1 MKLTRNFGLATCNVQ
16 LGLSLVLVALV
27 LAGCA
32 ARATTPTPAP
42 TSVVIAGATAVE
54 PLLAALVEAFQHR
67 YPTITVILR
76 QGNAYQGLQQV
87 LDREAA
93 LGAVSVASPDD
104 MWTAP
109 IALEGIALV
118 VHPGN
123 PLGNLTLAQVHDVFG
138 GQTWRWSDLGFDV
151 AEDEITVVSREWGSG
166 TRMSFEALAM
176 AHGYATGR
184 DCQPK
189 LDVDRGREGEPT
201 VRVVPCDGNPVTPTA
216 VVAPSSMGVIKYVK
230 DHPGA
235 IGYVS
240 QGYVG
245 PEVKMVRVE
254 ELAPVPEDITGG
266 GYHLTQPFFLVAL
279 EEPTG
284 AARLFVDFCL
294 SPEGQEIVGARYV
307 PVRAA
312 GQ

>member
-1 MKLTRNFGLATCNVQ
+1 MQYAIHT
-16 LGLSLVLVALV
+16 LVLVALV

-32 ARATTPTPAP
+32 APATTPTPAP
-42 TSVVIAGATAVE
+42 TSVVIAGATATE

-76 QGNAYQGLQQV
+76 PGNAYQGLQQV
-87 LDREAA
+87 LDGEAL
-93 LGAVSVASPDD
+93 LGAVSAALPDD

-109 IALEGIALV
+109 VALEGIALV
-118 VHPGN
+118 VHLGN
-123 PLGNLTLAQVHDVFG
+123 PLENLTLAEVHDVFG
-138 GQTWRWSDLGFDV
+138 GQTWRWSDLGLDV
-151 AEDEITVVSREWGSG
+151 TEDEITVVSREWGSG

-176 AHGYATGR
+176 AHGYATAT
-184 DCQPK
+184 DCQPM
-189 LDVDRGREGEPT
+189 LDVDRGREGEAA

-216 VVAPSSMGVIKYVK
+216 VVAPSSMDVIKYVK
-230 DHPGA
+230 GHPGA

-245 PEVKMVRVE
+245 PEVKVVRVE
-254 ELAPVPEDITGG
+254 ELAPVPEDIVGG
-266 GYHLTQPFFLVAL
+266 GYHLTQPFFLAAL

-294 SPEGQEIVGARYV
+294 SPEGQEIVGAQYV

-312 GQ
+312 EQ